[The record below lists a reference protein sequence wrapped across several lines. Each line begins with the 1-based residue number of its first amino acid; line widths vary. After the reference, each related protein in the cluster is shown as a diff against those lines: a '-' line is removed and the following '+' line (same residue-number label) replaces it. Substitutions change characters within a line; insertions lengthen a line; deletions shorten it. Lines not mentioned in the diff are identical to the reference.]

1 LSGQRDGRTLA
12 RIGIALGGLVAVLS
26 IAQLFLPDAGV
37 GFVTGIVVYLIV
49 WWMVFFCVL
58 PLRVQSQQEMGDIEP
73 GSEPGAP
80 VDPQLGYKFKLTS
93 TIAAGIWLVY
103 FVVFEFGLLSLD
115 MFPYGPALTPVQ

>member
-1 LSGQRDGRTLA
+1 LIQKLSWA
-12 RIGIALGGLVAVLS
+12 LVALVAFLW
-26 IAQLFLPDAGV
+26 IGQLFLPGDGV
-37 GFVTGIVVYLIV
+37 NFVTAIVVYLIV

-80 VDPQLGYKFKLTS
+80 ADPQLKYKFKLTS

-103 FVVFEFGLLSLD
+103 YVVFEFQLLSLD
-115 MFPYGPALTPVQ
+115 MFPIGPALTPVQ